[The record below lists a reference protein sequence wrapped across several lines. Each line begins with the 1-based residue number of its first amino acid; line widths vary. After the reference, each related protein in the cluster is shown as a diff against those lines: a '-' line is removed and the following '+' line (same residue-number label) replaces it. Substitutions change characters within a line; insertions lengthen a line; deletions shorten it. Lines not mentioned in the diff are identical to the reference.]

1 MQSILGYGFLLK
13 APDDYPEGEYQETK
27 AMVENL
33 CKNAWKQC
41 LNAKI
46 EKMNFAIYAQDDIF
60 ITLSYRNEQIEF
72 ALFESSNK
80 EIIQECSIFDFK
92 KYVNNGRMD
101 AFEYRIENECNAIRK
116 GNILKRESLDASWEK
131 KYREQ
136 IHSINEKLL
145 LEVPAEKEQKNFC
158 TRRKR

>member
-46 EKMNFAIYAQDDIF
+46 EKMNLLCLNLQ
-60 ITLSYRNEQIEF
+60 
-72 ALFESSNK
+72 
-80 EIIQECSIFDFK
+80 
-92 KYVNNGRMD
+92 
-101 AFEYRIENECNAIRK
+101 IRK
-116 GNILKRESLDASWEK
+116 LYKNVLYLILKNMLIRVEWMHLNIESKMSVMQSAK
-131 KYREQ
+131 G
-136 IHSINEKLL
+136 I
-145 LEVPAEKEQKNFC
+145 F
-158 TRRKR
+158 